1 MKIAKTIICSAAL
14 GLAVA
19 VAPALVQAR
28 VVMPGIFTD
37 NMVLQ
42 RNDTITLFG
51 TADKGKRVTVKA
63 GWGKEATAIADAAT
77 GKWSVKIATSDA
89 GGPYTITVSDGKKL
103 ELKNVMLGEVWFCSG
118 QSNMEMPI
126 AGWGK
131 IKDYE
136 KEIAAADY
144 PNIRLYLV
152 KQATSV
158 VPIDKI
164 ESPLG
169 GWQEC
174 SPATVPEFSSL
185 AYFFA
190 RRLWQE
196 LGVPVGVVASTWG
209 GTPAEAWTSAET
221 LKGVYGYSEKMAAL
235 EKTGFARDAIM
246 ANYHADLDAWKSSV
260 HKIDKGYAADGTEL
274 WTGEDFDDTSWDE
287 MNVPSYLEQ
296 SELSAFD
303 GVVWFRRTVDVPQE
317 WAGKE
322 LNLDLGAIDDEDIVY
337 WNGKKIAEGS
347 GYNWQRH
354 YTVPSWLVKAGRNV
368 ITVRDFDTGGEGG
381 LTGPADAMAL
391 HRGGEQ
397 VISLAGAWK
406 YRVGCS
412 LADMPAVPM
421 SPESSSFPTTLFNA
435 MVNPWL
441 QYRFKGVIWYQGE
454 ANVGRA
460 DEYETLFKS
469 LIFDWRKHFGDSD
482 MPFYFVQLANYL
494 QRADVQ
500 PDSQW
505 AALRE
510 AQASALGLENTGMM
524 VNIDLGEATDIHPKN
539 KQEVGRRLSALALA
553 YTYGLEVPAEAPV
566 YDGYEVVGDRVRVSF
581 SMPAKGEPL
590 AQSQAVEGFTIAGP
604 DRVFHKAQAY
614 TDGGVVVVYS
624 PEVAMPVAVRYG
636 WADNPE
642 CTLQTA
648 SGFHVAPFRTDN
660 W

>member
-164 ESPLG
+164 VSPLG

-421 SPESSSFPTTLFNA
+421 SPESD
-435 MVNPWL
+435 
-441 QYRFKGVIWYQGE
+441 G
-454 ANVGRA
+454 
-460 DEYETLFKS
+460 
-469 LIFDWRKHFGDSD
+469 
-482 MPFYFVQLANYL
+482 
-494 QRADVQ
+494 Q
-500 PDSQW
+500 P
-505 AALRE
+505 
-510 AQASALGLENTGMM
+510 
-524 VNIDLGEATDIHPKN
+524 
-539 KQEVGRRLSALALA
+539 
-553 YTYGLEVPAEAPV
+553 
-566 YDGYEVVGDRVRVSF
+566 VV
-581 SMPAKGEPL
+581 AIPL
-590 AQSQAVEGFTIAGP
+590 
-604 DRVFHKAQAY
+604 
-614 TDGGVVVVYS
+614 
-624 PEVAMPVAVRYG
+624 
-636 WADNPE
+636 
-642 CTLQTA
+642 
-648 SGFHVAPFRTDN
+648 
-660 W
+660 

>member
-1 MKIAKTIICSAAL
+1 MKIAKTIICGAAL
-14 GLAVA
+14 GLAAA
-19 VAPALVQAR
+19 VAPAFMQAR
-28 VVMPGIFTD
+28 VVLPGIFTD

-42 RNDTITLFG
+42 RNDTIALFG

-63 GWGKEATAIADAAT
+63 GWGKDATAIADAAT

-158 VPIDKI
+158 VPVDKI

-235 EKTGFARDAIM
+235 EKTGFDRDAIM
-246 ANYHADLDAWKSSV
+246 ANYQADLDAWKSSV

-274 WTGEDFDDTSWDE
+274 WIGEDFDDAGWDE
-287 MNVPSYLEQ
+287 MNVPGYLEQ

-624 PEVAMPVAVRYG
+624 PEVAMPMAVRYG

>member
-1 MKIAKTIICSAAL
+1 MKIAKTIICGAAL

-235 EKTGFARDAIM
+235 EKTDFARDAIM

-524 VNIDLGEATDIHPKN
+524 VNIDLGEATDIHLPTGLKFLP
-539 KQEVGRRLSALALA
+539 RLLSMTAMRSLATVCA
-553 YTYGLEVPAEAPV
+553 YRSPCLP
-566 YDGYEVVGDRVRVSF
+566 RVSRWR
-581 SMPAKGEPL
+581 SRRQWKG
-590 AQSQAVEGFTIAGP
+590 S
-604 DRVFHKAQAY
+604 R
-614 TDGGVVVVYS
+614 
-624 PEVAMPVAVRYG
+624 
-636 WADNPE
+636 
-642 CTLQTA
+642 
-648 SGFHVAPFRTDN
+648 
-660 W
+660 

>member
-1 MKIAKTIICSAAL
+1 MKIAKTIICGAAL
-14 GLAVA
+14 GLAAA
-19 VAPALVQAR
+19 VSPAFLQAR
-28 VVMPGIFTD
+28 VTLPGIFTD

-63 GWGKEATAIADAAT
+63 GWGKNVTTTADAAS
-77 GKWSVKIATSDA
+77 GKWSVKLATADA
-89 GGPYTITVSDGKKL
+89 GGPYTISVSDGKELK
-103 ELKNVMLGEVWFCSG
+103 LKNVMLGEVWFCSG
-118 QSNMEMPI
+118 QSNMEMPL

-144 PNIRLYLV
+144 PDIRLYLV

-169 GWQEC
+169 GWREC
-174 SPATVPEFSSL
+174 SPETVPEFSAL

-190 RRLWQE
+190 RNLWQQ
-196 LGVPVGVVASTWG
+196 LDVPVGVVASTWG

-221 LKGVYGYSEKMAAL
+221 LKEVYGYSEKMAAL
-235 EKTGFARDAIM
+235 EATGFDRDAIM
-246 ANYHADLDAWKSSV
+246 ANYQSDLAAWKASV
-260 HKIDKGYAADGTEL
+260 HKIDKGYDADGNEL
-274 WTGEDFDDTSWDE
+274 WIAEDLDDADWSE
-287 MNVPSYLEQ
+287 MNVPCYIEQ
-296 SELSAFD
+296 AGLPAFD
-303 GVVWFRRTVDVPQE
+303 GVVWFRRTTDVPQE
-317 WAGKE
+317 WAGKQ
-322 LNLDLGAIDDEDIVY
+322 LYLDLGAIDDEDIVY
-337 WNGKKIAEGS
+337 WNGIKVAEGS

-354 YTVPSWLVKAGRNV
+354 YTVPANLVKAGRNV

-412 LADMPAVPM
+412 LTDMPAVPM
-421 SPESSSFPTTLFNA
+421 SPESSSYPTTLFNA
-435 MVNPWL
+435 LVNPWL
-441 QYRFKGVIWYQGE
+441 QYRFKGAIWYQGE

-460 DEYETLFKS
+460 NEYETLFKS
-469 LIFDWRKHFGDSD
+469 LIFDWRKHFGDDD

-494 QRADVQ
+494 QRLDVQ
-500 PDSQW
+500 PESQW

-510 AQASALGLENTGMM
+510 AQACALGIENTGMM
-524 VNIDLGEATDIHPKN
+524 VNIDLGEAGDIHPKN

-553 YTYGLEVPAEAPV
+553 YTYGLDIPAEAPV
-566 YDGYEVVGDRVRVSF
+566 YEGYEVTGDRVRVSF
-581 SMPAKGEPL
+581 TMPSNGEPFE
-590 AQSQAVEGFTIAGP
+590 QSQEVKGFVIAGP

-614 TDGGVVVVYS
+614 TDGDCVVVYS

-642 CTLQTA
+642 CTLSTK

>member
-1 MKIAKTIICSAAL
+1 MKIAKTIICGAAL
-14 GLAVA
+14 GLAAA

-63 GWGKEATAIADAAT
+63 GWGKEATATADAAT

-235 EKTGFARDAIM
+235 EKTGFDRDAIM

-260 HKIDKGYAADGTEL
+260 HKIDKGYAADGT
-274 WTGEDFDDTSWDE
+274 G
-287 MNVPSYLEQ
+287 
-296 SELSAFD
+296 
-303 GVVWFRRTVDVPQE
+303 FR
-317 WAGKE
+317 
-322 LNLDLGAIDDEDIVY
+322 
-337 WNGKKIAEGS
+337 S
-347 GYNWQRH
+347 G
-354 YTVPSWLVKAGRNV
+354 
-368 ITVRDFDTGGEGG
+368 FG
-381 LTGPADAMAL
+381 LT
-391 HRGGEQ
+391 
-397 VISLAGAWK
+397 S
-406 YRVGCS
+406 
-412 LADMPAVPM
+412 
-421 SPESSSFPTTLFNA
+421 
-435 MVNPWL
+435 
-441 QYRFKGVIWYQGE
+441 
-454 ANVGRA
+454 
-460 DEYETLFKS
+460 
-469 LIFDWRKHFGDSD
+469 
-482 MPFYFVQLANYL
+482 
-494 QRADVQ
+494 
-500 PDSQW
+500 
-505 AALRE
+505 
-510 AQASALGLENTGMM
+510 
-524 VNIDLGEATDIHPKN
+524 
-539 KQEVGRRLSALALA
+539 
-553 YTYGLEVPAEAPV
+553 
-566 YDGYEVVGDRVRVSF
+566 
-581 SMPAKGEPL
+581 
-590 AQSQAVEGFTIAGP
+590 
-604 DRVFHKAQAY
+604 
-614 TDGGVVVVYS
+614 
-624 PEVAMPVAVRYG
+624 
-636 WADNPE
+636 
-642 CTLQTA
+642 
-648 SGFHVAPFRTDN
+648 
-660 W
+660 

>member
-1 MKIAKTIICSAAL
+1 MKIAKTIICGAAL

-19 VAPALVQAR
+19 VSPAFLQAR
-28 VVMPGIFTD
+28 VTLPGIFTD

-63 GWGKEATAIADAAT
+63 GWGKNVTTTADAAS
-77 GKWSVKIATSDA
+77 GKWSVKLATADA
-89 GGPYTITVSDGKKL
+89 GGPYTISVSDGKELK
-103 ELKNVMLGEVWFCSG
+103 LKNVMLGEVWFCSG
-118 QSNMEMPI
+118 QSNMEMPL

-144 PNIRLYLV
+144 PDIRLYLV

-169 GWQEC
+169 GWREC
-174 SPATVPEFSSL
+174 SPETVPEFSAL

-190 RRLWQE
+190 RNLWQQ
-196 LGVPVGVVASTWG
+196 LDVPVGVVASTWG

-221 LKGVYGYSEKMAAL
+221 LKEVYGYSEKMAAL
-235 EKTGFARDAIM
+235 EATGFDRDAIM
-246 ANYHADLDAWKSSV
+246 ANYQSDLAAWKASV
-260 HKIDKGYAADGTEL
+260 HKIDKGYDADGNEL
-274 WTGEDFDDTSWDE
+274 WIAEDLDDADWSE
-287 MNVPSYLEQ
+287 MNVPCYIEQ
-296 SELSAFD
+296 AGLPAFD
-303 GVVWFRRTVDVPQE
+303 GVVWFRRTTDVPQE
-317 WAGKE
+317 WAGKQ
-322 LNLDLGAIDDEDIVY
+322 LYLDLGAIDDEDIVY
-337 WNGKKIAEGS
+337 WNGIKVAEGS

-354 YTVPSWLVKAGRNV
+354 YTVPANLVKAGRNV

-412 LADMPAVPM
+412 LTDMPAVPM
-421 SPESSSFPTTLFNA
+421 SPESSSYPTTLFNA

-441 QYRFKGVIWYQGE
+441 QYRFKGAIWYQGE

-460 DEYETLFKS
+460 NEYETLFKS
-469 LIFDWRKHFGDSD
+469 LIFDWRKHFGDDD

-494 QRADVQ
+494 QRLDVQ
-500 PDSQW
+500 PESQW

-510 AQASALGLENTGMM
+510 AQACALGIENTGMM
-524 VNIDLGEATDIHPKN
+524 VNIDLGEAGDIHPKN

-553 YTYGLEVPAEAPV
+553 YTYGLDIPAEAPV
-566 YDGYEVVGDRVRVSF
+566 YEGYEVTGDRVRVSF
-581 SMPAKGEPL
+581 TMPSNGEPFE
-590 AQSQAVEGFTIAGP
+590 QSQEVKGFVIAGP

-614 TDGGVVVVYS
+614 TDGDCVVVYS

-642 CTLQTA
+642 CTLSTK

>member
-1 MKIAKTIICSAAL
+1 MKIAKTIICGAAL

-19 VAPALVQAR
+19 VSPAFLQAR
-28 VVMPGIFTD
+28 VTLPGIFTD

-63 GWGKEATAIADAAT
+63 GWGKNVTTTADAAS
-77 GKWSVKIATSDA
+77 GKWSVKLATADA
-89 GGPYTITVSDGKKL
+89 GGPYTISVSDGKELK
-103 ELKNVMLGEVWFCSG
+103 LKNVMLGEVWFCSG
-118 QSNMEMPI
+118 QSNMEMPL

-144 PNIRLYLV
+144 PDIRLYLV

-169 GWQEC
+169 GWREC
-174 SPATVPEFSSL
+174 SPETVPEFSAL

-190 RRLWQE
+190 RNLWQQ
-196 LGVPVGVVASTWG
+196 LDVPVGVVASTWG

-221 LKGVYGYSEKMAAL
+221 LKEVYGYSEKMAAL
-235 EKTGFARDAIM
+235 EATGFDRDAIM
-246 ANYHADLDAWKSSV
+246 ANYQSDLASWKAAV
-260 HKIDKGYAADGTEL
+260 HKIDKGYDAGGNELWIADGL
-274 WTGEDFDDTSWDE
+274 DDADWSE
-287 MNVPSYLEQ
+287 MNVPCYIEQ
-296 SELSAFD
+296 AGLPAFD
-303 GVVWFRRTVDVPQE
+303 GVVWFRRTIDVPQE
-317 WAGKE
+317 WAGKQ
-322 LNLDLGAIDDEDIVY
+322 LYLDLGAIDDEDIVY
-337 WNGKKIAEGS
+337 WNGIKIAEGS

-354 YTVPSWLVKAGRNV
+354 YTVPANLVKAGRNV

-412 LADMPAVPM
+412 LTDMPAVPM
-421 SPESSSFPTTLFNA
+421 SPESSSYPTTLFNA

-441 QYRFKGVIWYQGE
+441 QYRFKGAIWYQGE

-460 DEYETLFKS
+460 NEYETLFKS
-469 LIFDWRKHFGDSD
+469 LIFDWRKHFGDDD

-494 QRADVQ
+494 QRLDVQ
-500 PDSQW
+500 PESQW

-510 AQASALGLENTGMM
+510 AQACALGIENTGMM
-524 VNIDLGEATDIHPKN
+524 VNIDLGEAGDIHPKN

-553 YTYGLEVPAEAPV
+553 YTYGLDIPAEAPV
-566 YDGYEVVGDRVRVSF
+566 YEGYEVTGDRVRVSF
-581 SMPAKGEPL
+581 TMPSNGEPFE
-590 AQSQAVEGFTIAGP
+590 QSQEVKGFVIAGP

-614 TDGGVVVVYS
+614 TDGDCVVVYS

-642 CTLQTA
+642 CTLSTK